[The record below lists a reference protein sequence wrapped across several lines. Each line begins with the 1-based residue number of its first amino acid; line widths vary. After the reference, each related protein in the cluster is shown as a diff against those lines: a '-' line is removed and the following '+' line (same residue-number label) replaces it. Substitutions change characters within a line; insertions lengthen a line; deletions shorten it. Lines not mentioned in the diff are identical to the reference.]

1 VNVSLRTIILAL
13 MPLLGGVGAHHFQVG
28 TDQGRWTRADD
39 LRPIFV
45 PSPTASKVGAMGFDL
60 VVADLL
66 WTRAVLLFVDFLDS
80 EGGDGAV
87 WTRTVLKTV
96 GALDPEWRTPFF
108 YGGSMLRLLDD
119 IDGSDEIFEM
129 GMNAFPDDAYFPFSL
144 AMNAYLH
151 HKDFERAV
159 DYLQQ
164 AAGMPG
170 APRWYRNA
178 AAEFISR
185 RGQRKTALKYL
196 RQQIEQ
202 SNSDRERSLLEGKFR
217 SLLYEQ
223 VSEAVAAVQDGVER
237 STGAP
242 IKSIEQLGELPP
254 DPLGGAWFIAPD
266 GRVRSTIQDPVVA
279 RRSRVEE
286 RAILVNP

>member
-1 VNVSLRTIILAL
+1 MFRTIILAL
-13 MPLLGGVGAHHFQVG
+13 MPLLGAVGAHHFQVL
-28 TDQGRWTRADD
+28 TDRDRWAQGAD

-45 PSPTASKVGAMGFDL
+45 PSPGASKVGAMGFDL

-66 WTRAVLLFVDFLDS
+66 WTRAVLLFVDFLDADVS
-80 EGGDGAV
+80 GGAI

-96 GALDPEWRTPFF
+96 GSLDPEWRTPFF
-108 YGGSMLRLLDD
+108 YGGSMLRLLED
-119 IDGSDEIFEM
+119 IDGSDEIFEL
-129 GMNAFPDDAYFPFSL
+129 GMAEFPDDAYFPFSL

-151 HKDFERAV
+151 HQDLDRAV

-164 AAGMPG
+164 AAAMPD

-185 RGQRKTALKYL
+185 QGQRKTALTYL
-196 RQQIEQ
+196 RQQLEQ
-202 SNSDRERSLLEGKFR
+202 SNSDRERALLDSKYR

-223 VSEAVAAVQDGVER
+223 VSEAVGTVQERVESSIGER
-237 STGAP
+237 IS
-242 IKSIEQLGELPP
+242 SIEQLGELPP

-266 GRVRSTIQDPVVA
+266 GVVRSTIQDPVVA
-279 RRSRVEE
+279 RRSRVDE